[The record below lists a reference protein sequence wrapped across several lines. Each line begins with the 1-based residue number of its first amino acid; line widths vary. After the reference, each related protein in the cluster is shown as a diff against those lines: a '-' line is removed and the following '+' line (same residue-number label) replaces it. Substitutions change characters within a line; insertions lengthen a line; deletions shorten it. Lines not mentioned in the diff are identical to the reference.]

1 VTLAPMYF
9 GFVTIQRIIC
19 LVQGRP
25 PSAGIGIRPLAIHT
39 ELALLVKIGRSQD
52 NSRHSAWE
60 KEQVES
66 LVIRRM
72 RRMPRGVKSNWRGW
86 LLF

>member
-1 VTLAPMYF
+1 MTLAPMYF

-39 ELALLVKIGRSQD
+39 ELALPGSLGSGQGH
-52 NSRHSAWE
+52 SRRQIDMRTKGPPVQGHVFREPVADE
-60 KEQVES
+60 KEC
-66 LVIRRM
+66 
-72 RRMPRGVKSNWRGW
+72 
-86 LLF
+86 